1 MTSVRIAFTMDYME
15 QALKLA
21 RLALGEVSP
30 NPAVGALIVCG
41 EDIVGEG
48 FTQPPGEDHAEI
60 VALKQAGEKSR
71 GSTMY
76 VTLEP
81 CCHFGRTP
89 PCTKAIIAAGIRAV
103 HIATLDDNPRVFG
116 CGKGELED
124 SGIEV
129 HIGEHR
135 DEARELNEAY
145 FKYINTGM
153 PFVTAKYSM
162 SIDGKIATRTL
173 DSKWI
178 SNEDSRSF
186 SHTLRHASDAIMAGV
201 GTILADNPRLTAR
214 GCAGRGGTSHKQPMR
229 VIVDSNGRTPLDA
242 CIFAEPGKTLMALGN
257 TVPEGRLEGYRKMGA
272 EVVQLPG
279 RDNRVSLQ
287 SLLKFLGE
295 RQVTSILVEG
305 GGTLFGSLFDEGLVD
320 KVVAIIAPMII
331 GGSGAKTPVAGIGVE
346 KISQALQLENVR
358 ITQFGDDTVISGY
371 VVKE

>member
-1 MTSVRIAFTMDYME
+1 ME

-30 NPAVGALIVCG
+30 NPAVGAVIVRG
-41 EDIVGEG
+41 DEVVGEG
-48 FTQPPGEDHAEI
+48 FTQPPGQDHAEI
-60 VALKQAGEKSR
+60 VALKQAGERSR
-71 GSTMY
+71 GATMY

-89 PCTKAIIAAGIRAV
+89 PCTRSIIAAGISQVR
-103 HIATLDDNPRVFG
+103 IATLDDNPRVFG

-124 SGIEV
+124 AGIEV
-129 HIGEHR
+129 HVGECR
-135 DEARELNEAY
+135 EEARELNESY
-145 FKYINTGM
+145 FKYINTGL

-162 SIDGKIATRTL
+162 SLDGKIATRTL

-178 SNEDSRSF
+178 SNEDSRLF

-201 GTILADNPRLTAR
+201 GTVLADNPRLTAR

-242 CIFAEPGKTLMALGN
+242 CMFAEPGRTLMALGAS
-257 TVPEGRLEGYRKMGA
+257 VPESRLEAYRKVGA
-272 EVVQLPG
+272 EVVQIPG
-279 RDNRVSLQ
+279 KDSRVGLQ

-295 RQVTSILVEG
+295 RQVTSLLVEG
-305 GGTLFGSLFDEGLVD
+305 GGTLLGSLFDEGLVD

-331 GGSGAKTPVAGIGVE
+331 GGSAAKTPVAGIGVE
-346 KISQALQLENVR
+346 KIAQAPRLENVR

>member
-1 MTSVRIAFTMDYME
+1 MDYME

-30 NPAVGALIVCG
+30 NPAVGAVIVRG
-41 EDIVGEG
+41 DEIVGEG
-48 FTQPPGEDHAEI
+48 FTQPPGQDHAEI
-60 VALKQAGEKSR
+60 VALKQAGEQSH
-71 GSTMY
+71 GATMY

-89 PCTKAIIAAGIRAV
+89 PCTRAIIAAGIKAV

-116 CGKGELED
+116 CGKAELE
-124 SGIEV
+124 SAGIEV
-129 HIGEHR
+129 HIGER
-135 DEARELNEAY
+135 REEARELNEAY
-145 FKYINTGM
+145 FKYINTGL

-162 SIDGKIATRTL
+162 SLDGKIATRTM

-178 SNEDSRSF
+178 SNDDSRLF

-201 GTILADNPRLTAR
+201 GTVLADNPRLTAR

-242 CIFAEPGKTLMALGN
+242 CVFTEPGKTLIALGRA
-257 TVPEGRLEGYRKMGA
+257 VPESRLDAYRKVGA

-279 RDNRVSLQ
+279 RDGRVGLEP
-287 SLLKFLGE
+287 LLRYLGE
-295 RQVTSILVEG
+295 RQITSLLVEG
-305 GGTLFGSLFDEGLVD
+305 GGTLLGSLFDERLVD
-320 KVVAIIAPMII
+320 KVVAIVAPIII
-331 GGSGAKTPVAGIGVE
+331 GGAGAKTPVAGVGVE
-346 KISQALQLENVR
+346 KIAQALSLENVR
-358 ITQFGDDTVISGY
+358 VTRSGDDTVISGY